1 MAHDPPSHTEPDQ
14 PVPSAE
20 AYRPAPG
27 PIPIVHEGASFVVI
41 DKPSGL
47 LSVPGRTP
55 DKADCAR
62 SRVLAQYPA
71 ATGPMTV
78 HRLDMDTSG
87 LLVVALTAD
96 AQRHLSIQ
104 FERRRVA
111 KVYIALLERPVQGDH
126 GVIDLPLCKDWANRP
141 MQKVCFEQGR
151 PARTAYR
158 VLDRLDDGRTR
169 VRFEPVTGRSHQL
182 RVHAAH
188 ELGLHS
194 PIVGDRLYGRADSAP
209 RLMLHAA
216 GLTLDDPDSG
226 ERIELWSEP
235 PF

>member
-1 MAHDPPSHTEPDQ
+1 MAINPQNQAQPDHPAHSGGTPSIEPA
-14 PVPSAE
+14 VV
-20 AYRPAPG
+20 
-27 PIPIVHEGASFVVI
+27 PIVHEAPSFVVI

-47 LSVPGRTP
+47 LSVPGRTA

-62 SRVLAQYPA
+62 VRVLAQYPD

-104 FERRRVA
+104 FEHRRVA
-111 KVYIALLERPVQGDH
+111 KVYIALLERPVEGDH
-126 GVIDLPLCKDWANRP
+126 GEIDLPLCKDWVNRP
-141 MQKVCFEQGR
+141 MQKVDFEQGR
-151 PARTAYR
+151 PAQTAYR

-188 ELGLHS
+188 ELGLKS
-194 PIVGDRLYGRADSAP
+194 PILGDRLYGNADSAP

-216 GLTLDDPDSG
+216 GLTLHDPDSG

>member
-1 MAHDPPSHTEPDQ
+1 MARDPQAPTGQ
-14 PVPSAE
+14 PSAPE
-20 AYRPAPG
+20 PGATALPG
-27 PIPIVHEGASFVVI
+27 PVPIVHEASGFVVI
-41 DKPSGL
+41 DKPCGL
-47 LSVPGRTP
+47 LSVPGRSP

-62 SRVLAQYPA
+62 SRVLAQYPD

-87 LLVVALTAD
+87 LLVVALD
-96 AQRHLSIQ
+96 AQAHRNLSIQ
-104 FERRRVA
+104 FEHRRVA
-111 KVYIALLERPVQGDH
+111 KVYVALLEHAPAGDH
-126 GVIDLPLCKDWANRP
+126 GTIDLPLCKDWDNRP
-141 MQKVCFEQGR
+141 LQKVDFEQGR
-151 PARTAYR
+151 PSQTAYR
-158 VLDRLDDGRTR
+158 VLERFADGRTR

-188 ELGLHS
+188 ELGLAS
-194 PIVGDRLYGRADSAP
+194 PILGDRLYGSAESAP

-216 GLTLDDPDSG
+216 GLIVHDPDSG